1 MSNHNTPPNFSN
13 PPPNFSNPPN
23 NHHPQMG
30 VAGNYQNQNFMQ
42 PFIPNMQPPPPQPQ
56 PFMNAPNQLHMPQM
70 GGLAPQNNANYNNNN
85 PMFPMHNAAPQM
97 NFTPIQGQILAQNLL
112 NLLQQPN
119 MNMNMNMNVPNGQF
133 CPPVSYPMQNMNQ
146 QLPMQMQRQNPS
158 QGVPYGMNNGPNPNP
173 NPNPNPMFGFPNQGN
188 HAMVPQNPMFSGN
201 PQFGVVPGNQVR
213 PQINPN
219 EKNRVPANGN
229 TNGFVSGGPFPPQQL
244 QGNSSVPQNSN
255 NTQSSAFRNS
265 HSQEN
270 PNSNINTNFAN
281 SNWKGSPNKNFKNKQ
296 NRGGSQGGF
305 QKSKFRDNNK
315 GNRKT
320 GFPNEHIKGKGPS
333 NERAGNFGLNS
344 EELQQE
350 PKKSFTPNYSEQEIQ
365 QWREARKKNH
375 PSSRGKIE
383 KSEPSTSQGYKVI
396 DREVLQRQLKEVL
409 AKQAELGVEVAE
421 IPSHYLKNG
430 ANQGPQSEE
439 QNNTFTDRRKLRNN
453 GKRNPARR
461 SRNNKKQKLAD
472 KDFLENKK
480 SSLLQKLMSADIKR
494 DKSYLLQVFRFMA
507 ANSFFKDY
515 PGKPLVYPSVL
526 VKEVESEVY
535 RGKKHLQD
543 GKDVLEHDFKIVQN
557 FVKDSENGNDNED
570 EEIYDEEE
578 GEILE

>member
-1 MSNHNTPPNFSN
+1 
-13 PPPNFSNPPN
+13 
-23 NHHPQMG
+23 MG

-42 PFIPNMQPPPPQPQ
+42 PFMPNMQPPPQPQ
-56 PFMNAPNQLHMPQM
+56 PFMNAPNQLHMSQM
-70 GGLAPQNNANYNNNN
+70 GGLVPQNNANYNN
-85 PMFPMHNAAPQM
+85 PMFPVHGQGQQVMHNAPPQM
-97 NFTPIQGQILAQNLL
+97 NLSQIQGQIIAQNLL

-146 QLPMQMQRQNPS
+146 QLPMQMQMQRQNPA

-173 NPNPNPMFGFPNQGN
+173 MFGFPNQVN

-201 PQFGVVPGNQVR
+201 PQFGVVPGNQIR
-213 PQINPN
+213 PQIDPN

-229 TNGFVSGGPFPPQQL
+229 TNGFVPGGPFPPQQL

-255 NTQSSAFRNS
+255 NAQSSAFRNS

-270 PNSNINTNFAN
+270 PNTNFAN

-305 QKSKFRDNNK
+305 QKSKFCDNNK
-315 GNRKT
+315 GNKRA
-320 GFPNEHIKGKGPS
+320 GFPKEHNKGKGPN
-333 NERAGNFGLNS
+333 NERAGTSGLNS

-350 PKKSFTPNYSEQEIQ
+350 PKKSFIPNYSEQEIQ

-375 PSSRGKIE
+375 PSSIGRIE
-383 KSEPSTSQGYKVI
+383 KQFEPSTSKDSKVI

-430 ANQGPQSEE
+430 ANQGLQSEE
-439 QNNTFTDRRKLRNN
+439 QNNTFNNRRRLRNN
-453 GKRNPARR
+453 GRRNPNKR
-461 SRNNKKQKLAD
+461 SRYNKKQKLAD

-480 SSLLQKLMSADIKR
+480 STLLQKLMSADIKR
-494 DKSYLLQVFRFMA
+494 DKRYLLQVFRFMT

-515 PGKPLVYPSVL
+515 PDKPLVYPSVL

-535 RGKKHLQD
+535 GGKKHLQD
-543 GKDVLEHDFKIVQN
+543 EKVVHEDGSKEIVQN
-557 FVKDSENGNDNED
+557 FGNDNED
-570 EEIYDEEE
+570 EESDEFDEEE
-578 GEILE
+578 GEIIE